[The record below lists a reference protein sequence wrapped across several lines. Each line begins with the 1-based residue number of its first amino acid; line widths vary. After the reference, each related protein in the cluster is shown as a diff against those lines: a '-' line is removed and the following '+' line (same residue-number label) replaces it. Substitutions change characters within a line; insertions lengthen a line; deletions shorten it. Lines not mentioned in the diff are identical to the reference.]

1 MRTIILKQVH
11 YVIKTNVFKHNSL
24 CLKYLLSST
33 SSTMKMFLC
42 ESTAIEFQLFFII
55 FHLFIILIRLKVPSF
70 LWYTLFWYSFFHIM
84 HYYIF
89 FSMFLFLF
97 IYLLYILAS
106 PSSSPSPSPS
116 SPPLQSFLFCLHQG
130 KGMSLMSINKTWH
143 IKLQ

>member
-1 MRTIILKQVH
+1 MRTSILKQVR

-70 LWYTLFWYSFFHIM
+70 LWYTLFWYSLFHIM

-97 IYLLYILAS
+97 IYLLYILAAAFPHPPLLALLCHPPPTS
-106 PSSSPSPSPS
+106 NPSSSVSIKERA
-116 SPPLQSFLFCLHQG
+116 CL
-130 KGMSLMSINKTWH
+130 L
-143 IKLQ
+143 